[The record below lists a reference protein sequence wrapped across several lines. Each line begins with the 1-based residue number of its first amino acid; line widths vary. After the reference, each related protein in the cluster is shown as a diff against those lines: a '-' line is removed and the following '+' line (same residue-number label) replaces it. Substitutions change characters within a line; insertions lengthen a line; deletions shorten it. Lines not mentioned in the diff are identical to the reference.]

1 MTSSL
6 INQLEKKE
14 SIVKY
19 LALFMGY
26 RVLLEYVYIIAVSYC
41 FEYLGFP
48 YTPNISKCVI
58 SYLLFWFLI
67 CTLDRRVSINGIL
80 VNSFFAICII
90 PMLSFYWL
98 ADKQTLYIIY
108 EVVFFLI
115 LNFISRRNV
124 KPLVFSI
131 GSKFNRYEIA
141 IQVLFAGYVVLC
153 VFFGLKQGGIDTRA
167 FSFSSIYKLR
177 SEGTSI
183 DGVSSYIL
191 SWCAK
196 SFFPVFLVY
205 FLYVKQYLKVVI
217 CLCCQV
223 FLYLCFG
230 YKAYILSAVMT
241 FVVYF
246 IAKKSVMEKYESNI
260 CTTSIYFVALIPC
273 ALTRLGGILG
283 KIGFSINN
291 IFAMR
296 MLFEPAR
303 IQNGYFDFFSS
314 NNKLFFSE
322 GLIGKLFGLHY
333 PYDDAIGFVITRHLN
348 GIDAVS
354 NSNTG
359 VIADSFSQLG
369 VPGIVII
376 AILMGAII
384 LFIKKICI
392 YTPSYCITAMFFYPI
407 FMWNDNPLL
416 TNLLTNGLV
425 LDIALLIL
433 VEGVLRSRTLREKH
447 VEENKY
453 VTI

>member
-6 INQLEKKE
+6 INQFKRKE

-19 LALFMGY
+19 LALY
-26 RVLLEYVYIIAVSYC
+26 TCYKVLLEYVYTIAVSYWY
-41 FEYLGFP
+41 EYLGFP
-48 YTPNISKCVI
+48 YTPNISKCII
-58 SYLLFWFLI
+58 SYMLFWFLI
-67 CTLDRRVSINGIL
+67 CTLDRRVTVNGIL
-80 VNSFFAICII
+80 INSFFSICII

-98 ADKQTLYIIY
+98 ADKESLYIVY
-108 EVVFFLI
+108 EVIFFLI
-115 LNFISRRNV
+115 LNFISKRNK

-131 GSKFNRYEIA
+131 GGKFNRYETI
-141 IQVLFAGYVVLC
+141 IQILFAGYVVLC

-167 FSFSSIYKLR
+167 FSFSSIYELR
-177 SEGTSI
+177 AEGTSI
-183 DGVSSYIL
+183 NGVSSYIL

-196 SFFPVFLVY
+196 SFFPMFLVY
-205 FLYVKQYLKVVI
+205 FLYLKQYLKVVI
-217 CLCCQV
+217 CLFCQA

-241 FVVYF
+241 LAVYF
-246 IAKKSVMEKYESNI
+246 IVKKSVMEKHESNI
-260 CTTSIYFVALIPC
+260 GTMIIYFAALIPC
-273 ALTRLGGILG
+273 ALARLGGILG
-283 KIGFSINN
+283 AIGFSVNN
-291 IFAMR
+291 TFAMR

-333 PYDDAIGFVITRHLN
+333 PYDNAIGFVITKHLN

-369 VPGIVII
+369 VQGIVII
-376 AILMGAII
+376 AMLMGAII
-384 LFIKKICI
+384 VLIKRICI

-425 LDIALLIL
+425 LDIILLVL
-433 VEGVLRSRTLREKH
+433 VEGALRSRMLRNH
-447 VEENKY
+447 VEENNY